1 MKKESSALFYLSA
14 EKTYGNDQ
22 LQNAFIDYLTPV
34 RTEVESLAVGVED
47 LINGVGG
54 ALGLFLGWSLLSVLS
69 KASILLHPLLSR
81 VKSPKNHQK
90 TKLQILDGWT
100 DN

>member
-1 MKKESSALFYLSA
+1 M
-14 EKTYGNDQ
+14 
-22 LQNAFIDYLTPV
+22 

-81 VKSPKNHQK
+81 FKTKNPRK
-90 TKLQILDGWT
+90 TKLQIPDGWT